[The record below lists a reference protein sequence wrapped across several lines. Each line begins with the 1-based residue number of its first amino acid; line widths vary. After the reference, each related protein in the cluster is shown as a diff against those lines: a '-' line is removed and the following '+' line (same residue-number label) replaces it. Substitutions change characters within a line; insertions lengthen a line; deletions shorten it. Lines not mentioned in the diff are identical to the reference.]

1 LILLAGQKVFGKD
14 QQRPA
19 EIRNWKRMFP
29 PRPLDATNKAGM
41 YMELLQAWGNNG
53 SVDSYNM
60 AITPPNIFLKKEQPT
75 LVLFLENLYRCE
87 C

>member
-1 LILLAGQKVFGKD
+1 
-14 QQRPA
+14 
-19 EIRNWKRMFP
+19 MFP

-41 YMELLQAWGNNG
+41 YMELLQAWGNG

-75 LVLFLENLYRCE
+75 LVLFLENFISVRMLRLCGSAILTGISNFFSWFKN
-87 C
+87 